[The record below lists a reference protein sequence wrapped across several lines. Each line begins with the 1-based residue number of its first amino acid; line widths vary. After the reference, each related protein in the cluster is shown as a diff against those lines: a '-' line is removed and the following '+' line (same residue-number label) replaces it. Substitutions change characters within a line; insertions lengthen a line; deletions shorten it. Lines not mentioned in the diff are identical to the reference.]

1 MPDALAGLGATLI
14 GLSLA
19 IWLSSTCVHYTSS
32 YARRTLDH
40 GVWKLVIG
48 FLALVNTAHTA
59 VLCYELYVELVRD
72 QRGTDVITHL
82 YFVAKL
88 ATLYD
93 VRPQS
98 ILVASSFLFSCISL
112 GFGIVSAYSSKQFDV
127 SLFDFDLHSKFGWQL
142 FASSLSAILADTVIS
157 SGMLVH
163 MRSGK
168 YAARE
173 ETVLEV
179 ISRYFLETNL
189 LATIVRILSLA
200 FLLAWNAE
208 GRESGV
214 SLALSF
220 VLPGLYLLSM
230 LASLDAVEDAT
241 QAGLSRTMKHASS
254 LSDMFKGVPLN
265 RMDSPAIRERY
276 LPSQIS
282 ATPIADRFAGGATS
296 PSDQRSWLRRTFQ
309 PASTPLQPGSVPL
322 PTIQETTAL
331 PKHASRPVTAFSVSD
346 YGDYLG
352 LEGETSEKKG
362 RPVGLASSPLAN
374 GAISTSVDVPA
385 QTPTP
390 RRATFALE
398 DEGKRGNPGT
408 PTGGTVVETT
418 AFALGRKPVTYG
430 YL

>member
-1 MPDALAGLGATLI
+1 MLDDAAGRGATLI
-14 GLSLA
+14 GLFCA

-40 GVWKLVIG
+40 GVCKLVIS
-48 FLALVNTAHTA
+48 FLTLGNTAHTA
-59 VLCYELYVELVRD
+59 VLCYETYLDLIRD
-72 QRGTDVITHL
+72 QRVTEAIPGGWTHTAHLAFLAAFTDG
-82 YFVAKL
+82 
-88 ATLYD
+88 
-93 VRPQS
+93 
-98 ILVASSFLFSCISL
+98 SCPS
-112 GFGIVSAYSSKQFDV
+112 GFGIVATYSSKHCEV
-127 SLFDFDLHSKFGWQL
+127 TLFTFDLHSKFGWQL
-142 FASSLSAILADTVIS
+142 FASSLSAILADSVIS
-157 SGMLVH
+157 GGMLVH
-163 MRSGK
+163 TRSGK
-168 YAARE
+168 YAARDE
-173 ETVLEV
+173 SVFEVL
-179 ISRYFLETNL
+179 SRYFLETNL

-208 GRESGV
+208 GRQSGV

-230 LASLDAVEDAT
+230 LASLDAVSDTA

-265 RMDSPAIRERY
+265 RMDRPAIRERY

-282 ATPIADRFAGGATS
+282 ATPIADRFAGGATTS
-296 PSDQRSWLRRTFQ
+296 TDQRSWLRRTFQ
-309 PASTPLQPGSVPL
+309 PASTSLQPASLPL
-322 PTIQETTAL
+322 PTIQETTTL

-352 LEGETSEKKG
+352 LEGETSEKKD

-374 GAISTSVDVPA
+374 GAISTSIDVPA
-385 QTPTP
+385 QSPTP

-398 DEGKRGNPGT
+398 DEGQRGNPGT

-418 AFALGRKPVTYG
+418 AFTFGRKPVTYG